1 MHLGRSKFKVDSSS
15 TCEQGT
21 IGFDFNFDRLYE
33 KMAQVSEANFVE
45 TLHQRNGNYFEH
57 SSKNFSMMFS
67 L

>member
-45 TLHQRNGNYFEH
+45 TLHQRKWE
-57 SSKNFSMMFS
+57 
-67 L
+67 LL